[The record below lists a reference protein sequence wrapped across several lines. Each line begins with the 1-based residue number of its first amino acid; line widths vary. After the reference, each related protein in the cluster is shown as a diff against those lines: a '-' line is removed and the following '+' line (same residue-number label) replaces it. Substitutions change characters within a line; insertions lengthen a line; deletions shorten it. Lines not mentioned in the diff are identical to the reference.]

1 MGYILIADDD
11 VAIGELIADS
21 LTDEGYATRI
31 VTDGSS
37 ALQTIKTESEQI
49 DLILLDIMLPHKDGL
64 SVCMEVRALI
74 DCPIVFVSAK
84 SSDENRIL
92 GLDIGADDYITK
104 PFIVA
109 ELIARVNAHVRRE
122 KRKLKQEETL
132 ITLGDIVIDKQNG
145 LIRQR
150 GQLVD
155 LSTREFQVFS
165 YLVDHM
171 GKVLSR
177 EQIFENVWGNT
188 FGDLN
193 SVTMHIK
200 NIRSK
205 LDPDNQLIRTV
216 WGVGYRL
223 IKEDPRCP

>member
-11 VAIGELIADS
+11 IAIAELIADS

-31 VTDGSS
+31 VTDGES
-37 ALQTIKTESEQI
+37 ALWTIKKESEQI
-49 DLILLDIMLPHKDGL
+49 DLILLDIMMPHKDGL
-64 SVCMEVRALI
+64 EICMEVRAI
-74 DCPIVFVSAK
+74 TPCPIVFVSAK
-84 SSDENRIL
+84 SSDRNRIL

-109 ELIARVNAHVRRE
+109 ELVARVNAHVRRE
-122 KRKLKQEETL
+122 KRKLKHDESL

-145 LIRQR
+145 IVKRNGL
-150 GQLVD
+150 LVD

-165 YLVDHM
+165 YLVDNM

-193 SVTMHIK
+193 SVTIHIK
-200 NIRSK
+200 NIRGK

-223 IKEDPRCP
+223 VKGGARCL